1 MLKKWLGT
9 LNQAGKNNY
18 RSKDLLE
25 YDKWLKQGKFLL
37 LHTLSKCHEVCC
49 LK

>member
-9 LNQAGKNNY
+9 LHQAGKNNY

-37 LHTLSKCHEVCC
+37 LHIHYPSAMKFVV
-49 LK
+49 